1 MKHSTVV
8 GGSTAKRV
16 MNCPGSVAL
25 VKLAPPSP
33 SSTYADKGTLLHNL
47 IAEILDTDTDPVS
60 LIGTNYE
67 GQILDQAMIDEKL
80 QPALDLLDQ
89 LDPNQ
94 EMKIAVE
101 TRVGFAR
108 YLPGAFGSC
117 DVLGRLGDTA
127 YVIDWKFGDG
137 VFVDAEENEQLMF
150 YAAAAMRTPE
160 AAWVFEGATS
170 IECVIIQPPVIRRWT
185 TTPKRIG
192 QFARQLKKAVKI
204 ASLPDAVLK
213 AGSHCKFCPAK
224 PTCPQMTG
232 AVDRA
237 LKVKLDAIDNDML
250 GAYAS
255 NAVLLQGWIDDLNAL
270 VQTKIEKG
278 ATIPGWKMVA
288 KKGRRQWADENM
300 AIAFLA
306 AQAVRPYESKVISP
320 AVAEK
325 LLKKD
330 RPIVPK
336 QEKNLPE
343 GLTVSV
349 SSGDTLAPESD
360 PRPAV
365 LQIGQQLT
373 AALNKLN

>member
-1 MKHSTVV
+1 
-8 GGSTAKRV
+8 
-16 MNCPGSVAL
+16 
-25 VKLAPPSP
+25 
-33 SSTYADKGTLLHNL
+33 
-47 IAEILDTDTDPVS
+47 
-60 LIGTNYE
+60 
-67 GQILDQAMIDEKL
+67 MIDQKL
-80 QPALDLLDQ
+80 QPALDLLDT
-89 LDPNQ
+89 LDPEWKMQ
-94 EMKIAVE
+94 YAIE
-101 TRVGFAR
+101 TRVGFGA

-137 VFVDAEENEQLMF
+137 IVVDAEENEQLMF

-170 IECVIIQPPVIRRWT
+170 IECVIIQPPSIRRWT

-204 ASLPDAVLK
+204 ASLPDATLK
-213 AGSHCKFCPAK
+213 AGSHCRFCPAK

-288 KKGRRQWADENM
+288 KRGTRKWANESDVVHWADGKGLE
-300 AIAFLA
+300 AREIYSTEI
-306 AQAVRPYESKVISP
+306 RSP
-320 AVAEK
+320 AQMEK
-325 LLKKD
+325 VLKK
-330 RPIVPK
+330 RK
-336 QEKNLPE
+336 LTLPDE
-343 GLTVSV
+343 LVVSV
-349 SSGDTLAPESD
+349 SSGATLAEESD

-373 AALNKLN
+373 AALNKLNQE